1 MCSDDL
7 EEQWLR
13 VRSFLEE
20 AVVLGEARILE
31 MAEAPPSANA
41 AAAPIGEF
49 FPCMRWSET
58 PGDGVSAAR
67 WSASA
72 VAA

>member
-49 FPCMRWSET
+49 FPCM
-58 PGDGVSAAR
+58 
-67 WSASA
+67 
-72 VAA
+72 